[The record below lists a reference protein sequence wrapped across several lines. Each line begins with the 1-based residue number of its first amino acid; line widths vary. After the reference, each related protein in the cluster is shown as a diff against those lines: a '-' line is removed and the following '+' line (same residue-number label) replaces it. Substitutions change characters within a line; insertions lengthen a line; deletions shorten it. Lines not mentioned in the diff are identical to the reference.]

1 MRHVRT
7 FLRHAR
13 PLRVVPLA
21 AALAG
26 GLGFTF
32 ADPPRVEAGSA
43 CLSIS
48 GSRFDAAGTDRQ
60 NLNGEYVVVTNR
72 CSATAGLRGWRV
84 HDRYTQHVYQFPSSF
99 TLGPGRSVFV
109 HTGRGPNSARHLYW
123 NRGREV
129 WSNRAWERAYLDQ
142 PNRIVASVWPR
153 SSLPPTPAATP
164 TPTPIATPTS
174 CTRTVSGFTA
184 TAIATA
190 RDAAGIGGVV
200 CFPAGT
206 YAGNVTASVGSQTW
220 KFDPAATLTGSV
232 TIGGTGVRL
241 TGGTIERPT
250 TDRWTPAVAVRANDV
265 SVDGI
270 AFRGGGVGVGVYGK
284 DRTAI
289 LSNSFSGLSGSAIS
303 IWSEGV
309 GADDTRIE
317 NNSIVQAITY
327 RVSPITS
334 RGNESNIHSGVQ
346 NARTV
351 IRGNTIDQ
359 GPGDVGWFGI
369 ELKQSRGTLIEGN
382 TLSGGHVL
390 VSLPESDAVTIR
402 SNTFDL
408 RGSPTWGIEVANAYD
423 VIVERN
429 TFIDSGTTAGGHA
442 ISLNSGSL
450 RTTAR
455 YNTARDLRTFF
466 DVSGDWHTVTDNC
479 FSNVAYEYEYR
490 SSGGPNITFSR
501 NGACS

>member
-1 MRHVRT
+1 MVLEPSRLVATLCETKINKNWGLGGPGMGLRDNWFSVRWSGRHS
-7 FLRHAR
+7 F
-13 PLRVVPLA
+13 A
-21 AALAG
+21 AASYAFSVSHDNGARLFIDDVMVLDRWGTG
-26 GLGFTF
+26 GTITVNRNLTEGVHPVRLEYLE
-32 ADPPRVEAGSA
+32 DAGSA
-43 CLSIS
+43 SVSLAWVPTTAVP
-48 GSRFDAAGTDRQ
+48 AAAPTASP
-60 NLNGEYVVVTNR
+60 
-72 CSATAGLRGWRV
+72 SAT
-84 HDRYTQHVYQFPSSF
+84 PSP
-99 TLGPGRSVFV
+99 TLAPTPTPS
-109 HTGRGPNSARHLYW
+109 
-123 NRGREV
+123 
-129 WSNRAWERAYLDQ
+129 
-142 PNRIVASVWPR
+142 
-153 SSLPPTPAATP
+153 PTPAATP

-250 TDRWTPAVAVRANDV
+250 TDRWTPAVAVRANDATV
-265 SVDGI
+265 QSV

-334 RGNESNIHSGVQ
+334 RGNESSIHSGVQ

-382 TLSGGHVL
+382 TISGGHVL

-408 RGSPTWGIEVANAYD
+408 RGSPTWGIEVANAHD

-442 ISLNSGSL
+442 VSLNSGSL

-479 FSNVAYEYEYR
+479 FSSVGYEYEYR